1 MNDIPMKK
9 LVQDFP
15 LQLQE
20 AIIIGKNYRFIAE
33 GKEFNNVLVT
43 GLGGS
48 GIGGSIVQN
57 YVFDKLKVPFSVNKD
72 YSLPAYINKYSLV
85 IVCSYSGNTEETL
98 MAMKEAM
105 KRKATIVCVT
115 SGGTVADIATKKK
128 FDCILVPAG
137 MPPRSCLGYSLVQLL
152 YILGHF
158 NHINNSFEGEIKKAI
173 KTMKDNESETQKK
186 ALAIAKKING
196 KLPIIYSA
204 GHFEGVA
211 TRFRQQINENS
222 KVLGWNAVIPEMNH
236 NELVGWR
243 HKSEDKAVILL
254 RSKDDFDRV
263 QTRMEIN
270 KKIIKKYTSTIVEIT
285 TDAKSYWEQA
295 FYLIHL
301 TDWVSV
307 QLAEINNTDS
317 TEVKVIDFLKNSLAK
332 V

>member
-1 MNDIPMKK
+1 MKK

-15 LQLQE
+15 IQLQE
-20 AIIIGKNYRFIAE
+20 ALIIGKNYRFIAE
-33 GKEFNNVLVT
+33 GKEFNNVIVT

-57 YVFDKLKVPFSVNKD
+57 YVFDKIKIPFTVNKD
-72 YSLPAYINKYSLV
+72 YSLPAFVNRKSLV

-105 KRKATIVCVT
+105 KKKATIVCVT

-128 FDCILVPAG
+128 YDCILVPAG
-137 MPPRSCLGYSLVQLL
+137 MPPRSCLGYSLIQLL
-152 YILGHF
+152 FILGHF
-158 NHINNSFEGEIKKAI
+158 SLFGNQFEKEIRKAI
-173 KTMKDNESETQKK
+173 KEMKDGESDTQKK

-196 KLPIIYSA
+196 KLPIVYSSS
-204 GHFEGVA
+204 HFEGIA
-211 TRFRQQINENS
+211 IRFRQQLNENS
-222 KVLGWNAVIPEMNH
+222 KLLGWSAVIPEMNH

-243 HKSEDKAVILL
+243 QKAEDKAVIIL
-254 RSKDDFDRV
+254 RSNDDFDRV

-270 KKIIKKYTSTIVEIT
+270 KKIIKKYTSTILEIT
-285 TDAKSYWEQA
+285 TDAKSYWEKA

-301 TDWVSV
+301 TDWISV
-307 QLAEINNTDS
+307 QLAELNNTDS